1 MARSLLVI
9 DDFFIEVGEAVWL
22 HTLVIDA
29 VSMESGVA
37 HAALAALQDQ
47 LRAAEAFRFLSLLFQ
62 NVPNSIRELNEH
74 PRLEHIMCHVILQ
87 NSFKELLIK
96 QVNDPASAFLVA
108 SLFRQM
114 VDPVKRPLSKNTI
127 FINYVNKNDTFE
139 ELVELVGVV
148 LVRAVDSVARL

>member
-47 LRAAEAFRFLSLLFQ
+47 LRAAEAFRFLKTSQFYPQHLANLSLLFQ

-87 NSFKELLIK
+87 NSFKELLILNCLNTSVFQIK
-96 QVNDPASAFLVA
+96 YL
-108 SLFRQM
+108 
-114 VDPVKRPLSKNTI
+114 LSKSMILLPPFLLPVCSVKWWILLNARS
-127 FINYVNKNDTFE
+127 
-139 ELVELVGVV
+139 
-148 LVRAVDSVARL
+148 VRTPFSLIM

>member
-47 LRAAEAFRFLSLLFQ
+47 LRAAEAFRFLKTS
-62 NVPNSIRELNEH
+62 
-74 PRLEHIMCHVILQ
+74 
-87 NSFKELLIK
+87 
-96 QVNDPASAFLVA
+96 
-108 SLFRQM
+108 
-114 VDPVKRPLSKNTI
+114 
-127 FINYVNKNDTFE
+127 
-139 ELVELVGVV
+139 
-148 LVRAVDSVARL
+148 